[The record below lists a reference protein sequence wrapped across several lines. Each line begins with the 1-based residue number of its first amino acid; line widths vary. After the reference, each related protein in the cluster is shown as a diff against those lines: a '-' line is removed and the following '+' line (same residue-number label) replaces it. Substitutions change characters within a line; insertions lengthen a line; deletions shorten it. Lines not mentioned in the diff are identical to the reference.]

1 MKDAVM
7 TQDNSVARIIVSQNG
22 PYMVSGRVPLKNAQ
36 GEALE
41 PRERYLLCRCGG
53 SANKPFCDGTHM
65 RNGFDGNE
73 VADSGPISNRQ
84 KAHQGNEITV
94 YDDRSICSHSGICT
108 DNLAAV
114 FRVAAE
120 PFVHVSGASAK
131 PIIEV
136 IKRCPSGALS
146 YALGTSAETVEED
159 RASTITATKDG
170 PLAVVGRVEL
180 VSEDGTTYETRA
192 RYTLCRCG
200 GSKNKP
206 YCDGSHW
213 QLDFK
218 DGRV

>member
-1 MKDAVM
+1 MVA
-7 TQDNSVARIIVSQNG
+7 QDNSGPRITVSQNG

-36 GEALE
+36 GEALGS
-41 PRERYLLCRCGG
+41 RERYLLCRCGG
-53 SANKPFCDGTHM
+53 SANKPFCDGTHN
-65 RNGFDGNE
+65 RIGFDGTE
-73 VADSGPISNRQ
+73 VADRGPISHRR
-84 KAHQGNEITV
+84 KAYQGNEITV
-94 YDDRSICSHSGICT
+94 YDDRSICSHSGVCT

-114 FRVAAE
+114 FRLAAE

-131 PIIEV
+131 AIIEV

-146 YALGTSAETVEED
+146 YGLGTSAEAVEEG
-159 RASTITATKDG
+159 RSPTITATKDG
-170 PLAVVGRVEL
+170 PLAVAGRVEL
-180 VSEDGTTYETRA
+180 VSEDGTTHETRA

-218 DGRV
+218 DGQ